1 MPIPDLDTI
10 FTWRGKTVRDPDGD
24 KVGKL
29 GDVYLDEA
37 TDQPAYAGVHT
48 GLFGLKESVVPL
60 DALREDG
67 GDLIVAFD
75 AATVRDA
82 PKVDPDDG
90 LDPEEEER
98 LARHY
103 RGGGAGGE
111 QARAVEDDRD
121 DVDHDVDIDRDREG
135 ADAASLGGRAG
146 ADDDLD
152 AVERGDVPGRGA
164 GGHLEGGMV
173 RSEEEVRTSRGEMQ
187 PAERVRIRKVLV
199 TENVKK
205 TVPVQ
210 REEIRLETQP
220 APEGD
225 RVERLED

>member
-1 MPIPDLDTI
+1 MPTPDLDTI
-10 FTWRGKTVRDPDGD
+10 FNWRGKTVRDPDGD

-60 DALREDG
+60 DALQEDG
-67 GDLIVAFD
+67 DDLIVAYD

-103 RGGGAGGE
+103 GGAGPG
-111 QARAVEDDRD
+111 VDRT
-121 DVDHDVDIDRDREG
+121 V
-135 ADAASLGGRAG
+135 
-146 ADDDLD
+146 DDD
-152 AVERGDVPGRGA
+152 VERGDLGREGA
-164 GGHLEGGMV
+164 EADLEAADRGDGVASTGRAEGGMV
-173 RSEEEVRTSRGEMQ
+173 RSEEEVTTSRGDLR

-199 TENVKK
+199 TENMKK

-210 REEIRLETQP
+210 REEIRLETEP
-220 APEGD
+220 APRGD
-225 RVERLED
+225 TVERVED